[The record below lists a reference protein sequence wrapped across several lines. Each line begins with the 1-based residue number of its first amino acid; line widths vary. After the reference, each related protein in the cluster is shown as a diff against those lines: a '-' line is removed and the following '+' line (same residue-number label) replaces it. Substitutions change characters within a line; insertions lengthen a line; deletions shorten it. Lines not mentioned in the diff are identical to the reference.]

1 MAVPSKVVLWLCLA
15 CFLGAAFVIP
25 LRAKSACMPRVARA
39 AEQEITKV
47 EICIHRDCKRRGGGE
62 KLKKQFEALA
72 EGTGIEVAEYDCFDE
87 CPFGPNVRTLRG
99 EEDQFG
105 RVVNKVKG
113 PKMIADILGV
123 EPPEETAGA

>member
-1 MAVPSKVVLWLCLA
+1 MAVPGCLA
-15 CFLGAAFVIP
+15 GFLGTAFVIP
-25 LRAKSACMPRVARA
+25 QRPAKGAARRMPPLVARA

-123 EPPEETAGA
+123 EPPDETAGA